1 MELLGRSVTKAQ
13 RQEQV
18 PFAKDF
24 LRTPDGAPPL
34 ARLLQGGRGGEVR
47 LKLFLTITMMATR
60 KPYDISRPPS
70 PAHWAR
76 MLGITGG
83 QPARRVADALHWL
96 DREGFIRLTPRK
108 GTLPLITL
116 LIPQS
121 PGQPGL
127 EYERPIERG
136 ERYVRLPLTLW
147 TKGWIID
154 LPATSLALIMVVR
167 DVQQGRDAARYVPGD
182 ERTMYGLSA
191 DTWTRARRDLERR
204 NLLEV
209 KRVPQGGEFDY
220 RRMRNLYRIR
230 LEQLGELSPAD
241 HELPAHVDTTEK

>member
-1 MELLGRSVTKAQ
+1 
-13 RQEQV
+13 V

-24 LRTPDGAPPL
+24 LRSADGFPPL
-34 ARLLQGGRGGEVR
+34 ARLLQGGRGGKAR

-70 PAHWAR
+70 PAYWAR
-76 MLGITGG
+76 MLGVTGEP
-83 QPARRVADALHWL
+83 PARRVADALHWL

-116 LIPQS
+116 LTPQS
-121 PGQPGL
+121 PGRPGL
-127 EYERPIERG
+127 DYERPIERG
-136 ERYVRLPLTLW
+136 ERWIGLPLTLW

-191 DTWTRARRDLERR
+191 APGPALAAIWNAG
-204 NLLEV
+204 NCW
-209 KRVPQGGEFDY
+209 KSNAY
-220 RRMRNLYRIR
+220 RKAASSTIDGCATCTGSAWNNSRCVR
-230 LEQLGELSPAD
+230 
-241 HELPAHVDTTEK
+241 